1 MIVELNDHLDYFG
14 QFHSFLSPLNFTFF
28 LTKFNFILLIFHKLL
43 IIKQGDDEM
52 KITNNKSFAISIV
65 FWAFSLLMIIGM
77 IILKVAIANQ
87 VEIQNN
93 SEVSYDTLLPVLFLF
108 PLYVMCMVVGIILN
122 TINIVLSGLE
132 MYKLKKINSFQELL
146 TSGISLGVI
155 IIFIVIAFI

>member
-1 MIVELNDHLDYFG
+1 MIVELNDHLDYCG
-14 QFHSFLSPLNFTFF
+14 QFHSFLSPINFTFF
-28 LTKFNFILLIFHKLL
+28 LTKYNFVLLFLHKLL
-43 IIKQGDDEM
+43 IIKQGDDKM

-77 IILKVAIANQ
+77 IILKVVIANQ

-93 SEVSYDTLLPVLFLF
+93 SDVSYDTLLPVLFLF

-132 MYKLKKINSFQELL
+132 MYKLKKISSFQELL
-146 TSGISLGVI
+146 TLGVSLGAI
-155 IIFIVIAFI
+155 IIFIIIAII